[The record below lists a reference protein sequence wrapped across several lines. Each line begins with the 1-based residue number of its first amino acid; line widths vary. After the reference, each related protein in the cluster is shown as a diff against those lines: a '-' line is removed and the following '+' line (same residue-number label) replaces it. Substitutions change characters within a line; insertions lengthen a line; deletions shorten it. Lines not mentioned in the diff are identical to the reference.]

1 VWLDS
6 PQEDWERDVAAQ
18 EAAIRSE
25 LVSGAPGGDAG
36 GDATRLTQGQPATRS
51 QSPGASDRWEGAAL
65 PAGSRAPD
73 DLPLAGLL
81 SKAAQALP
89 QAGRSPDP
97 SARAAEQ
104 QGCSPA
110 GAAALCPV
118 APEARAT
125 AAVAR
130 KMEAASIWLDR
141 LDVTD
146 PQCERVLSIL
156 QTCALTLS
164 LLSGST
170 RPHEESS
177 SEAMMQRLMKKR
189 PTISGW
195 ERA

>member
-1 VWLDS
+1 LTAWPRARAQDEKARAERAAARV
-6 PQEDWERDVAAQ
+6 RDVKAWRN
-18 EAAIRSE
+18 EASE
-25 LVSGAPGGDAG
+25 RAGA
-36 GDATRLTQGQPATRS
+36 LK
-51 QSPGASDRWEGAAL
+51 
-65 PAGSRAPD
+65 
-73 DLPLAGLL
+73 DLRVARNLAGLL
-81 SKAAQALP
+81 SKVAQALP